1 MTTVGTYIGDAI
13 REGRNEFLLYLM
25 RKTWQKLVM
34 NMFGTCF
41 AVPPKLLH
49 ATSSRITSKLPLDR
63 KSVFYLQNLASA
75 DSWRHWPPKHRYR
88 SIRKERERERNWYLA
103 IKKEKCQAVND
114 IFSLQLKLNF
124 STYVRIFATNAFCES
139 KRSCFWQS
147 FSNGSFPASF
157 SLVSSFL

>member
-88 SIRKERERERNWYLA
+88 SIRKERERETGIWPLKKKNVKLWTIYLVCSWNW
-103 IKKEKCQAVND
+103 
-114 IFSLQLKLNF
+114 IFRHMFGFLPRMRSASL
-124 STYVRIFATNAFCES
+124 SDPAFGNLFQMGHS
-139 KRSCFWQS
+139 R
-147 FSNGSFPASF
+147 P
-157 SLVSSFL
+157 LFL